1 MKILYHIL
9 NRGVD
14 KRKTFVDIK
23 DHYRFI
29 HDLFVF
35 NDQQKSNH
43 LGYHHRH
50 QHKHNPL
57 SQTVDIGCRQFEN
70 YQRKLLVQIHAFC
83 LMPNHYHLLVSP
95 FAEDGIPQFMKKLN
109 MGYSKYFNEK
119 YKRSGALWQGK
130 YKSIPI
136 EGDPHFSWIPYY
148 IHFNPLD
155 LVMPEWRE
163 RGIKNSKKAENYL
176 KSYRWSSHLDYLGI
190 KNFPSLT
197 QRDYLL
203 DFFDGEKGY
212 RESVPDMLKSFSIET
227 GESVALD

>member
-1 MKILYHIL
+1 MILYHLL

-14 KRKTFVDIK
+14 KRTVFMNEK
-23 DHYRFI
+23 DYFRFI
-29 HDLFVF
+29 HDLFEF
-35 NDQQKSNH
+35 NDQQGSSFNNYHFQKS
-43 LGYHHRH
+43 LDVGR
-50 QHKHNPL
+50 PE
-57 SQTVDIGCRQFEN
+57 IRRP
-70 YQRKLLVQIHAFC
+70 RKLLINLHAFC

-95 FAEDGIPQFMKKLN
+95 LVEDGISLFMKKLN
-109 MGYSKYFNEK
+109 GGYAKYFNEK

-130 YKSIPI
+130 YKAVPI
-136 EGDPHFSWIPYY
+136 KGDPHFSWIPYY

-163 RGIKNSKKAENYL
+163 RGIKNPKKAEQYL

-203 DFFDGEKGY
+203 DFFEGEKGY
-212 RESVPDMLKSFSIET
+212 KESVPDMLGSFSLENEQDITLE
-227 GESVALD
+227 